1 LGMKAPAVRLGLL
14 FEPLSRHPT
23 PRPIVPVM
31 ASHVGFVGAHGAV
44 GGRVFGLNVSDWSML
59 LGGVALISLLALLI

>member
-1 LGMKAPAVRLGLL
+1 
-14 FEPLSRHPT
+14 
-23 PRPIVPVM
+23 M

-59 LGGVALISLLALLI
+59 LGDVALISLLALLI